1 MANVRLTV
9 NRAAIKAM
17 LTSPAVRAD
26 IARRAEAVAEAC
38 NRDSSWGGYQASH
51 GGRSRARSAVWTI
64 EPEAVADNAR
74 NQRLIRNLDAGA

>member
-1 MANVRLTV
+1 MANVRLDYK
-9 NRAAIKAM
+9 RGAIGEL

-26 IARRAEAVAEAC
+26 IARRAQAVADAC
-38 NRDSSWGGYQASH
+38 NRDSSWGGYVASH

-74 NQRLIRNLDAGA
+74 NQRLLKNLDAGS